1 MIVCESIE
9 YLDALAADVGR
20 SCIQLDLFSLLNTFV
35 TVTQANQILAL
46 EAGIYAIMISYVW
59 IVKGSKKNRRL
70 RRNKMGLK
78 NVEIMPTT
86 QVVENKGKVSLFTR
100 VSVGLGSLMVIG
112 AANAA
117 EGDPADFIAILTT
130 KIQGVATGINTL
142 YGVAILVVA
151 AIITWGILKRGAN
164 KV

>member
-1 MIVCESIE
+1 
-9 YLDALAADVGR
+9 
-20 SCIQLDLFSLLNTFV
+20 
-35 TVTQANQILAL
+35 
-46 EAGIYAIMISYVW
+46 
-59 IVKGSKKNRRL
+59 
-70 RRNKMGLK
+70 MGLK

>member
-59 IVKGSKKNRRL
+59 IVKGSKKID
-70 RRNKMGLK
+70 G
-78 NVEIMPTT
+78 
-86 QVVENKGKVSLFTR
+86 
-100 VSVGLGSLMVIG
+100 
-112 AANAA
+112 
-117 EGDPADFIAILTT
+117 
-130 KIQGVATGINTL
+130 
-142 YGVAILVVA
+142 
-151 AIITWGILKRGAN
+151 
-164 KV
+164 